1 MSEEVEKNMKLLKE
15 LLNKCDERD
24 CRIVRQLYVILRNH
38 LQKQG
43 RIDLQTKQGGASMSV
58 KIRVSYENPQE
69 LQAVL
74 EQLAPMV
81 QSHKISKRQEGQYK
95 KAYIVLKE
103 EVKNKRIL

>member
-1 MSEEVEKNMKLLKE
+1 
-15 LLNKCDERD
+15 
-24 CRIVRQLYVILRNH
+24 
-38 LQKQG
+38 
-43 RIDLQTKQGGASMSV
+43 MSV